1 MKCVDYSKVNVTKNI
16 LSKFMEQCDKDVY
29 MLSRSLGMSRDE
41 ILNAIESKI
50 VIPGMTVPIAF
61 RAIDFLFLSYDK
73 KENAETLEKTIM
85 NCIDMSCVAEQIR
98 M

>member
-16 LSKFMEQCDKDVY
+16 LSKFMGQCDEDIS
-29 MLSRSLGMSRDE
+29 MLSRNLGVSQDE
-41 ILNAIESKI
+41 ILNTIESKI